1 MKISIITV
9 SYNSA
14 ATIAATLCSV
24 ATQTYTEIEHLIID
38 GQSSD
43 KTDQVVHAHAHKKLI
58 FSSEPDK
65 GIYDAMNKGVQ
76 RATGDVIG
84 ILNSDDFYVNE
95 NVLNEVAA
103 AFSNDPAL
111 DVVLGDVDFV
121 KNGDLKHP
129 IRKYRATGFKTW
141 MFRFGFMPP
150 HPAVF
155 VRKTAYERIGNY
167 KTGYKI
173 AADFDFLLRLLLI
186 DGAKYQ
192 ATGKHWVRMLTGGAS
207 TSGWRSNFVITNEM
221 QRSLLEN
228 KVFSSIP
235 MLLLRLPVKFFC
247 QVILCI
253 KF

>member
-9 SYNSA
+9 SYNSSL
-14 ATIAATLCSV
+14 TIADTLRSV
-24 ATQTYTEIEHLIID
+24 GTQTYADIEHLVID

-43 KTDQVVHAHAHKKLI
+43 ETVQVVDANAHPNLK
-58 FSSEPDK
+58 FSSEPDN

-76 RATGDVIG
+76 RATGEVIG
-84 ILNSDDFYVNE
+84 ILNSDDFYVHD
-95 NVLNEVAA
+95 NVLDEVAN
-103 AFSNDPAL
+103 AFATDPTL

-121 KNGDLKHP
+121 KSGDLRNP
-129 IRKYRATGFKTW
+129 VRTYRASGFKIW

-155 VRKTAYERIGNY
+155 IRKSAYDRVGFY
-167 KTGYKI
+167 KMEYRI

-207 TSGWRSNFVITNEM
+207 TSGWRSNFVITKEM
-221 QRSLLEN
+221 KLSLREN
-228 KVFSSIP
+228 GVFSNVLI
-235 MLLLRLPVKFFC
+235 LLPRLP
-247 QVILCI
+247 I
-253 KF
+253 KFLNQIIM

>member
-1 MKISIITV
+1 MKISIVTV

-14 ATIAATLCSV
+14 ATIADTLRSV
-24 ATQTYTEIEHLIID
+24 AAQTYTDIEHLIID

-43 KTDQVVHAHAHKKLI
+43 KTKQVVDMHSHQKLI
-58 FSSEPDK
+58 FSSEPDS

-76 RATGDVIG
+76 RATGEIIG
-84 ILNSDDFYVNE
+84 ILNSDDFYVHE

-103 AFSNDPAL
+103 AYAADPTL

-121 KNGDLKHP
+121 KSDDLENP
-129 IRKYRATGFKTW
+129 VRTYRGSGFKTW

-155 VRKTAYERIGNY
+155 VRKTAYERVGSY
-167 KTGYKI
+167 KIGYKI

-207 TSGWRSNFVITNEM
+207 TSGWRSNFVITKEM
-221 QRSLLEN
+221 RRSLLEN

-235 MLLLRLPVKFFC
+235 MLLLRLPVKFFR
-247 QVILCI
+247 QINLCV
-253 KF
+253 